1 MTIPNVNLHVLDGGL
16 GASVPGA
23 GGTMVVIGVSS
34 AGTNYQPISSTQPS
48 DFTTNNGYGPAP
60 ELAAF
65 IANATGND
73 VILIKAPSASPGANT
88 TVTTTRAASSTSV
101 VTVSGTPNDSFNRA
115 RIDVV
120 TGGTIGVAGI
130 IATVSLDNGR
140 TTYATINLGTA
151 SSYVIPN
158 TGLTIN
164 FGAGTLDAGDV
175 FTWVSTEPLWSSAGV
190 VSAIQALY
198 GMVTPFQDILIV
210 GGSTASGSTGGPGAT
225 AGDIATI
232 DTAMTALFNKKQFHR
247 AICNLRD
254 ADYGGTST
262 ETEAAWMTSLEAA
275 VVSTETL
282 RTGAT
287 AGHYNCISAISQ
299 SQYRRPLLFQVGSR
313 DSAVAIQVD
322 LARVSDGS
330 LASTPNSPP
339 LVADGFI
346 YHDEAQ
352 NPGLDAARLT
362 TARRFPG
369 RPGWYITNP
378 NMLAKPGSDF
388 SLLQM
393 GHVMDAATN
402 VAWNY
407 FLEKLSDSVRV
418 DSTSGKILEVD
429 AQALE
434 MGCDAQLKAVL
445 IDPGAVSDAFTVV
458 NRTTNILS
466 TKTLYVTLSVIPLG
480 YLKTVDVTLTFLNP
494 ALLAA

>member
-23 GGTMVVIGVSS
+23 GGTMVVIGVTST
-34 AGTNYQPISSTQPS
+34 GTAYQPISSTQPP
-48 DFTTNNGYGPAP
+48 DFVTNNGYGPAV

-73 VILIKAPSASPGANT
+73 MILIKAPTATPGTNT
-88 TVTTTRAASSTSV
+88 GVTTARAASSTCV
-101 VTVSGTPNDSFNRA
+101 VTVSGTPLDSYYVRV
-115 RIDVV
+115 DVTV
-120 TGGTIGVAGI
+120 GGTIGAAGI
-130 IATVSLDNGR
+130 LATVSLDNGR
-140 TTYATINLGTA
+140 TTYVTINLGTA
-151 SSYVIPN
+151 VTYVIPN
-158 TGLTIN
+158 TGLTLN
-164 FGAGTLDAGDV
+164 FAAGTLDAGDR
-175 FTWVSTEPLWSSAGV
+175 FSFVSTEPLWSSAGV

-225 AGDIATI
+225 AGDITTI

-247 AICNLRD
+247 ALMNMRD
-254 ADYGGTST
+254 ADYGGSST
-262 ETEAAWMTSLEAA
+262 ESEAAWMTSLEAA

-299 SQYRRPLLFQVGSR
+299 SQLRRPLLFQVGSR
-313 DSAVAIQVD
+313 DSAFAIQVD

-339 LVADGFI
+339 LTADGFI

-434 MGCDAQLKAVL
+434 MGCNAQLKNVL
-445 IDPGAVSDAFTVV
+445 IDPGAVSNAVTVV

-466 TKTLYVTLSVIPLG
+466 VKTLYATLKVTPLG
-480 YLKTVDVTLTFLNP
+480 YLKSIDVSLSFTNP
-494 ALLAA
+494 ALAVQ

>member
-1 MTIPNVNLHVLDGGL
+1 MAIPNVNLTIRDFGL

-23 GGTMVVIGVSS
+23 GGTMAIIGVCST
-34 AGTNYQPISSTQPS
+34 GTDYAHISSTQPA
-48 DFTTNNGYGPAP
+48 DFVTSNGYGPGP

-65 IANATGND
+65 IANQTGND
-73 VILIKAPSASPGANT
+73 MILIKTPSATPGANT
-88 TVTTTRAASSTSV
+88 GVTTARVASSTCV
-101 VTVSGTPNDSFNRA
+101 VTVTGTPNDSGYWRV
-115 RIDVV
+115 DVV
-120 TGGTIGVAGI
+120 TGGTVGTAGMI
-130 IATVSLDNGR
+130 LTVSKDNGR
-140 TTYATINLGTA
+140 TVFATINLGTA
-151 SSYVIPN
+151 VTYVIPN
-158 TGLTIN
+158 SGLTLN
-164 FGAGTLDAGDV
+164 FAAGTLDAADR
-175 FTWVSTEPLWSSAGV
+175 FSWVSTEPLWSSAGV
-190 VSAIQALY
+190 VSAIQSLY
-198 GMVTPFQDILIV
+198 GETTPFLDILIV

-247 AICNLRD
+247 ATVNLRD
-254 ADYGGTST
+254 ADYGGSST
-262 ETEAAWMTSLEAA
+262 ESEAQWMTSLEAA
-275 VVSTETL
+275 VVSTEAL

-299 SQYRRPLLFQVGSR
+299 AQMRRPLLFQAGAR

-322 LARVSDGS
+322 LARVANGS

-346 YHDEAQ
+346 YHDEAA
-352 NPGLDAARLT
+352 NPGLDAARLL

-369 RPGWYITNP
+369 TPGWYITNP
-378 NMLAKPGSDF
+378 NTLAAPGSDF

-402 VAWNY
+402 VAWSY
-407 FLEKLSDSVRV
+407 FLQKLSDSVRV

-434 MGCDAQLKAVL
+434 LGCNAQLKAVL
-445 IDPGAVSDAFTVV
+445 VDPGAVSSATTVV
-458 NRTTNILS
+458 DRTTNILS
-466 TKTLYVTLSVIPLG
+466 TKTLNVTVLVVPLG
-480 YLKTVDVTLTFLNP
+480 YLKAINVILSFSNP